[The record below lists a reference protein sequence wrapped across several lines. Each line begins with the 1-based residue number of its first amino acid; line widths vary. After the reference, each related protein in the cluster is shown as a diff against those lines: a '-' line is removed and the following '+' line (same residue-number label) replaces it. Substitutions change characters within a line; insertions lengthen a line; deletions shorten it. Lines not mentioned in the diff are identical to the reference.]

1 MTTVPLRPSIARWL
15 HDDHAARAR
24 HLRAMASE
32 QRGNV
37 GPHEDAWWRE
47 ARLRSAD
54 ELNAR
59 ADEEDNAARRWAPTT
74 ETR

>member
-1 MTTVPLRPSIARWL
+1 MTPVPLRPSVARWL

-32 QRGNV
+32 QRATVKPGD
-37 GPHEDAWWRE
+37 DAWWRE

-54 ELNAR
+54 ELDAR
-59 ADEEDNAARRWAPTT
+59 ADEEEQAAGRWAPQS
-74 ETR
+74 